1 MRSKLMTLALLF
13 GFAISVV
20 SSGCLSDSQTKGA
33 GAGAVAGGIL
43 GAVIGHQSGHTG
55 EGAALGAALGAA
67 TGTIVAPNNPNQ
79 PAAAAPTQQVIVM
92 CPNCKEKVDVSGL
105 PANTRVRCP
114 RCEQVFTT

>member
-1 MRSKLMTLALLF
+1 MSRKMGLLVLVF
-13 GFAISVV
+13 GLFVSVI
-20 SSGCLSDSQTKGA
+20 SSGCLSQSQTKGA

-67 TGTIVAPNNPNQ
+67 TGTVVAPNHPTQ
-79 PAAAAPTQQVIVM
+79 AAAVPQQQVIVV
-92 CPNCKEKVDVSGL
+92 CPNCKNKVDVSGL

-114 RCEQVFTT
+114 NCDQVFTT